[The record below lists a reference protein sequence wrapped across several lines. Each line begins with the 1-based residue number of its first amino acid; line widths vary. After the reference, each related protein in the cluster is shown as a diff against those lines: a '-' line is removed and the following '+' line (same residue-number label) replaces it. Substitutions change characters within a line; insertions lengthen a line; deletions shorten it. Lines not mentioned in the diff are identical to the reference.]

1 MISVAH
7 LTAFAITAFVII
19 VIPGPSV
26 MFIIGRAL
34 SQGRKAALLSVA
46 GNTLGEYL
54 QVVAISLGI
63 GTLAEHSVTI
73 FTDLKIFGSI
83 YLLYLGIKTMRNRR
97 SPLATRFPSIQGR
110 SRYRQFFQGT
120 LVGVTNPKTV
130 VFLAAILPEFTSK
143 ADGSIPSQMLLLG
156 AVFSAI
162 ALASDSVWALAAD
175 MARVWLTKSNK
186 GLRLVKYTGGLAIVG
201 AGVGLAIA
209 GRNN

>member
-1 MISVAH
+1 MVPVAH
-7 LTAFAITAFVII
+7 MTAFAITAFVII
-19 VIPGPSV
+19 VMPGPSV
-26 MFIIGRAL
+26 MFIVGRAL
-34 SQGRKAALLSVA
+34 TQGRKAAVLSVA

-73 FTDLKIFGSI
+73 FTDLKIFGSL
-83 YLLYLGIKTMRNRR
+83 YLLYLGVKTMRSRK
-97 SPLATRFPSIQGR
+97 SPLATMPPSIQGS

-143 ADGSIPSQMLLLG
+143 ADGSITSQMLLLG

-162 ALASDSVWALAAD
+162 ALASDTAWALAAD
-175 MARVWLTKSNK
+175 LGRVWLTKSNK
-186 GLRLVKYTGGLAIVG
+186 GLRLVKYTGGLSIVG
-201 AGVGLAIA
+201 AGVALAVT
-209 GRNN
+209 GRKN